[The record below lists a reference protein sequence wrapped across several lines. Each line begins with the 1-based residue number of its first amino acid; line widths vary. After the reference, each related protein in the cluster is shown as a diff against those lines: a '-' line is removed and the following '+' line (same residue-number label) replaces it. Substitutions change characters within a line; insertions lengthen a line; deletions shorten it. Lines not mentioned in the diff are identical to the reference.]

1 MRKYSFQREQIRKD
15 LNNRTDHPTADMVY
29 ESVRKEIPNI
39 SLGTVYRNLH
49 FLADHNELKVIH
61 AGDGKEH
68 FDARTTNHSH
78 FVCDECGSVIDLVMD
93 INKDNDDIVARN
105 EDKDFIENFKGVITS
120 EEIIFHGVCENCI
133 KK

>member
-15 LNNRTDHPTADMVY
+15 LINRTDHPTADMVY

-120 EEIIFHGVCENCI
+120 E
-133 KK
+133 